1 MGWGYDVLKMVRG
14 GGGRSFLRVAKESLL
29 KGLPEE
35 LAMRMPGGKAFQA
48 EGRGSKYK
56 GPGAGACLG
65 GSWQ

>member
-1 MGWGYDVLKMVRG
+1 M
-14 GGGRSFLRVAKESLL
+14 AKESLL

-35 LAMRMPGGKAFQA
+35 LAMWMPGGKAFQA